1 MTNGRISHY
10 SVQGGD
16 AAALLELIAQARS
29 RFEAALGR
37 PAWVFCCHEAGYD
50 GFWLHRLLV
59 AHDVENHVLDAA
71 SLPVDRRVRRA
82 KTDRIDVDGLVRT
95 LAALVRGER
104 HVGRVVRVPS
114 VEDED
119 RRRQTRERERL
130 VAERTAHVNRVR
142 GLLMAQ
148 GVRDVPL
155 LRSDTG
161 DRSAAVRTG
170 DGRPLP
176 LSLLTELQ
184 CELQRLELI
193 SSMIAEVEAER
204 DRVEVE
210 TEADRRIAALR
221 WVKGVGPVAA
231 TVLGREVFHRAFD
244 NRRQLAS
251 CLDLDPSPW
260 ASGSIHREQGIS
272 KSGNARAR
280 TIAARDAAG
289 YAGRDEGTAV

>member
-16 AAALLELIAQARS
+16 AAALLELIAKARS

-71 SLPVDRRVRRA
+71 SLPVDRRARRA
-82 KTDRIDVDGLVRT
+82 KTDRIDVDGLVRA

-130 VAERTAHVNRVR
+130 VAERTAHVNRIR

-148 GVRDVPL
+148 GVRDVPP
-155 LRSDTG
+155 LRPDTG
-161 DRSAAVRTG
+161 EQSAALHTG

-184 CELQRLELI
+184 RELQRLELI

-221 WVKGVGPVAA
+221 RVKGVGPVAA

-251 CLDLDPSPW
+251 CLALDPSPW
-260 ASGSIHREQGIS
+260 ASGSMHREQGIS

-280 TIAARDAAG
+280 TILIEIAWQ
-289 YAGRDEGTAV
+289 